1 METTLLDFWEEAGRE
16 AARYRFSP
24 KVEEEGAVIS
34 IGDDVAYISGLFS
47 ASLYE
52 ILNFES
58 GDSGIAFDLDRGRTG
73 VVILR
78 NTNGIRAGDR
88 VSGAGRVISVGVGE
102 EVLGRVLDALGNP
115 LDGLR
120 APHAETYYPI
130 ESEAPSLIQRD
141 FVSEPLYTGIKVI
154 DALLPIGKGQR
165 QLIIGDPSSGKTAI
179 AADAIINQK
188 GNHVICIYVA
198 IGQKRDHILKIIG
211 EIKQYGD
218 ASKTVFVAADAGE
231 SLGLQYVAPYSATA
245 IAEYFRDRGRDV
257 LIVYDDLSKHADAYR
272 ALSLLLKRP
281 PGREAYPG
289 DIFYLHARLLER
301 PGKLNERY
309 GGGSI
314 TALPIVETQQGNIS
328 AYIPTN
334 LVSITDGQIYMNTLL
349 LNKGV
354 KPAIDVGGS
363 VSRIGGKAQVEIM
376 KDVAGRLKI
385 DYSRFLEV
393 EVFTKF
399 GMKIEEETAILIT
412 RGERL
417 REILKQ
423 PEFQPRTIEEEVISL
438 MIVESG
444 ILDSV
449 ELATARDRCREIMSV
464 VREKQPDILRE
475 IRERGRLTD
484 ADKKRLSD
492 LITSCESSA
501 DKAGMTGH

>member
-1 METTLLDFWEEAGRE
+1 MEETFPDFWKEAKKE
-16 AARYRFSP
+16 AERYRFYP
-24 KVEEEGAVIS
+24 KVEEEGTVIS
-34 IGDDVAYISGLFS
+34 VGDDIAHIAGLFS
-47 ASLYE
+47 ARLYE
-52 ILNFES
+52 PLKFES
-58 GDSGIAFDLDRGRTG
+58 GDYGIVFDLHKEQTG

-78 NTNGIRAGDR
+78 NKKGIGAGDR
-88 VSGAGRVISVGVGE
+88 VYGTGRVVSIGVGE
-102 EVLGRVLDALGNP
+102 ELLGRVLDALGSP

-120 APHAETYYPI
+120 APRAEAVYPVER
-130 ESEAPSLIQRD
+130 ESPSLIQRD
-141 FVSEPLYTGIKVI
+141 FVSEPLYTGMKVI

-165 QLIIGDPSSGKTAI
+165 ELIIGDPSSGKTAI
-179 AADAIINQK
+179 AVDTIINQK
-188 GNHVICIYVA
+188 KSNVISIYVA
-198 IGQKRDHILKIIG
+198 IGQKRDHILKVIK
-211 EIKQYGD
+211 EIRQYGD
-218 ASKTVFVAADAGE
+218 ASKTVFITADATE
-231 SLGLQYVAPYSATA
+231 NLGLQYIAPYSATA
-245 IAEYFRDRGRDV
+245 IAEYFRDRGRDALV
-257 LIVYDDLSKHADAYR
+257 VYDDLSKHANAYR

-289 DIFYLHARLLER
+289 DIFYLHSRLLER

-334 LVSITDGQIYMNTLL
+334 LVSITDGQIYLNTLL
-349 LNKGV
+349 LNKGIR
-354 KPAIDVGGS
+354 PAIDVGRS

-376 KDVAGRLKI
+376 REVAGRLKI

-399 GMKIEEETAILIT
+399 GMKIEEETAKLIT

-423 PEFQPRTIEEEVISL
+423 PQFQTRTLEEEVVSL

-444 ILDSV
+444 ILDAV
-449 ELATARDRCREIMSV
+449 ELATVRDRCKEIMTT
-464 VREKQPDILRE
+464 VREKLPEILRE

-484 ADKKRLSD
+484 TDKKRLLG
-492 LITSCESSA
+492 LITAYEPSA
-501 DKAGMTGH
+501 HKTG

>member
-1 METTLLDFWEEAGRE
+1 MEKALFDFWEESRKE
-16 AARYRFSP
+16 AEYYRFSP
-24 KVEEEGAVIS
+24 KVEEEGTVVS
-34 IGDDVAYISGLFS
+34 VGDDIARISGLFS
-47 ASLYE
+47 TRLYE
-52 ILNFES
+52 LLTFES
-58 GDSGIAFDLDRGRTG
+58 GDSGIAFDLDTEQTG

-78 NTNGIRAGDR
+78 NKKGIRAGDR
-88 VSGAGRVISVGVGE
+88 VYGTGQVISIGVGE
-102 EVLGRVLDALGNP
+102 ELQGRVLDALGNP

-120 APHAETYYPI
+120 APRAETFYPV
-130 ESEAPSLIQRD
+130 EREAPSLMQRD

-165 QLIIGDPSSGKTAI
+165 ELIIGDPSSGKTAI
-179 AADAIINQK
+179 AIDTIINQQRSD
-188 GNHVICIYVA
+188 VICIYVA
-198 IGQKRDHILKIIG
+198 IGQKRGHILSVIK
-211 EIKQYGD
+211 EVKQYGD
-218 ASKTVFVAADAGE
+218 ASKTVFLAADATE
-231 SLGLQYVAPYSATA
+231 TLGLQYVAPYSATS
-245 IAEYFRDRGRDV
+245 IAEYFCDRGRDV
-257 LIVYDDLSKHADAYR
+257 LVVYDDLSKHANAYR

-289 DIFYLHARLLER
+289 DIFYLHSRLLER

-349 LNKGV
+349 LNKGIR
-354 KPAIDVGGS
+354 PAIDVGRS

-399 GMKIEEETAILIT
+399 GMKIEEETARLIT

-417 REILKQ
+417 REMLKQ
-423 PEFQPRTIEEEVISL
+423 PEFQPRTIEEEVLSL

-444 ILDSV
+444 MLDSV
-449 ELATARDRCREIMSV
+449 ELAAVRDRCMEIMAG
-464 VREKQPDILRE
+464 VREKQPEMLRE
-475 IRERGRLTD
+475 ISARGRLTD
-484 ADKKRLSD
+484 ADKKKLLD
-492 LITSCESSA
+492 LITAYEPMV
-501 DKAGMTGH
+501 DKT

>member
-1 METTLLDFWEEAGRE
+1 MEKALLDFWEESGKE
-16 AARYRFSP
+16 AEHYRFSP
-24 KVEEEGAVIS
+24 KVEEEGTVVS
-34 IGDDVAYISGLFS
+34 VGDDIASISGLFS
-47 ASLYE
+47 ARLYE
-52 ILNFES
+52 LLDFES
-58 GDSGIAFDLDRGRTG
+58 GDSGIAFDLDREQAG

-78 NTNGIRAGDR
+78 NKKGIRAGDR
-88 VSGAGRVISVGVGE
+88 VSGTGRVISIGVGE
-102 EVLGRVLDALGNP
+102 ELLGRVLDALGNP

-120 APHAETYYPI
+120 APRAETFYPV
-130 ESEAPSLIQRD
+130 EREAPSLIQRD

-165 QLIIGDPSSGKTAI
+165 ELIIGDPSSGKTAI
-179 AADAIINQK
+179 AIDTIINQK
-188 GNHVICIYVA
+188 GSDVICIYVA
-198 IGQKRDHILKIIG
+198 IGQKRDHILSVIR

-218 ASKTVFVAADAGE
+218 ASKTVFIAADATE
-231 SLGLQYVAPYSATA
+231 TLGLQYVAPYSATA
-245 IAEYFRDRGRDV
+245 MAEYFCDRGRDV
-257 LIVYDDLSKHADAYR
+257 LVVYDDLSKHANAYR
-272 ALSLLLKRP
+272 ALSLLLRRP

-289 DIFYLHARLLER
+289 DIFYLHSRLLER
-301 PGKLNERY
+301 PGKLNERS

-349 LNKGV
+349 LNKGIR
-354 KPAIDVGGS
+354 PAIDVGKS

-376 KDVAGRLKI
+376 KEVAGRLKI

-399 GMKIEEETAILIT
+399 GMKVEEETARLIT

-423 PEFQPRTIEEEVISL
+423 PEFQPRTIEEEIMSL

-444 ILDSV
+444 VLDSV
-449 ELATARDRCREIMSV
+449 ELAAARDRCMEIMAT
-464 VREKQPDILRE
+464 VREKQPEILLE
-475 IRERGRLTD
+475 ISERGRLTD
-484 ADKKRLSD
+484 ADKKKLID
-492 LITSCESSA
+492 LITAYEPVV
-501 DKAGMTGH
+501 DK

>member
-1 METTLLDFWEEAGRE
+1 MEKALLDFWAKSGKEAE
-16 AARYRFSP
+16 QYRFAP
-24 KVEEEGAVIS
+24 KVEEEGTVVS
-34 IGDDVAYISGLFS
+34 VGDDIARISGLFS
-47 ASLYE
+47 TGLYE
-52 ILNFES
+52 LLTFES
-58 GDSGIAFDLDRGRTG
+58 GDSGVAFDLDREQTG

-78 NTNGIRAGDR
+78 NKKGIRAGDR
-88 VSGAGRVISVGVGE
+88 VFGTGQVISIGVGE
-102 EVLGRVLDALGNP
+102 ELLGRALDALGNP

-120 APHAETYYPI
+120 APRAETFYPV
-130 ESEAPSLIQRD
+130 ERDAPSLMQRD
-141 FVSEPLYTGIKVI
+141 FVSEPLYTGIKAI

-165 QLIIGDPSSGKTAI
+165 ELIIGDPSSGKTAI
-179 AADAIINQK
+179 AIDAIINQK
-188 GNHVICIYVA
+188 RSNVICIYVA
-198 IGQKRDHILKIIG
+198 IGQKRDQILSVVRK
-211 EIKQYGD
+211 IKQYGD
-218 ASKTVFVAADAGE
+218 ASKTVFIAADATE
-231 SLGLQYVAPYSATA
+231 TLGLQYVAPYSATA
-245 IAEYFRDRGRDV
+245 IAEYFCDRGKDV
-257 LIVYDDLSKHADAYR
+257 LVVYDDLSKHANAYR

-289 DIFYLHARLLER
+289 DIFYLHSRLLER

-349 LNKGV
+349 LNKGIR
-354 KPAIDVGGS
+354 PAIDVGKS

-376 KDVAGRLKI
+376 KGVASRLKI

-399 GMKIEEETAILIT
+399 GMKIEEETAKMIT

-423 PEFQPRTIEEEVISL
+423 PEFQPRTIEEEVLNL

-444 ILDSV
+444 VLDSV
-449 ELATARDRCREIMSV
+449 ELAAVRDTCMRIMAAV
-464 VREKQPDILRE
+464 QEKLPGILRE
-475 IRERGRLTD
+475 ISERGRLTD
-484 ADKKRLSD
+484 ADKKKLID
-492 LITSCESSA
+492 LITRHEPAA
-501 DKAGMTGH
+501 DKTG

>member
-1 METTLLDFWEEAGRE
+1 MEKAIPDFWEKSKKEAE
-16 AARYRFSP
+16 QYRFAP
-24 KVEEEGAVIS
+24 KVMEEGTVIS
-34 IGDDVAYISGLFS
+34 VGDDIAHISGLFS
-47 ASLYE
+47 ARLYE
-52 ILNFES
+52 LLEFES
-58 GDSGIAFDLDRGRTG
+58 GDSGIAFDLDREHTG

-78 NTNGIRAGDR
+78 NKKGVRAGDR
-88 VSGAGRVISVGVGE
+88 VYSTGRVISIGVGE
-102 EVLGRVLDALGNP
+102 ELPGRVLDALGNP
-115 LDGLR
+115 LDGHR
-120 APHAETYYPI
+120 VPRAETFYPV
-130 ESEAPSLIQRD
+130 EREAPSLIQRD
-141 FVSEPLYTGIKVI
+141 FVSDPLYTGIKVI

-165 QLIIGDPSSGKTAI
+165 ELIIGDPSSGKTAI
-179 AADAIINQK
+179 AVDTIINQK
-188 GNHVICIYVA
+188 RSDVICIYVA
-198 IGQKRDHILKIIG
+198 IGQKRDHILKVMK

-218 ASKTVFVAADAGE
+218 ASKTVFITADATE
-231 SLGLQYVAPYSATA
+231 TLGLQYVAPYSATA
-245 IAEYFRDRGRDV
+245 IAEYFCDRGRDALV
-257 LIVYDDLSKHADAYR
+257 VYDDLSKHANAYR

-289 DIFYLHARLLER
+289 DIFYLHSRLLER

-349 LNKGV
+349 LNKGIR
-354 KPAIDVGGS
+354 PAIDVGKS

-376 KDVAGRLKI
+376 KEVAGRLKI

-399 GMKIEEETAILIT
+399 GMKIEEETAKLIT

-423 PEFQPRTIEEEVISL
+423 PEFQPRTIEEEVLSL

-449 ELATARDRCREIMSV
+449 ELAAVRDRCREIMAT
-464 VREKQPDILRE
+464 VREKLPDILQE
-475 IRERGRLTD
+475 IRDRGRLTD
-484 ADKKRLSD
+484 TDKERLIG
-492 LITSCESSA
+492 LITAYEPLA
-501 DKAGMTGH
+501 NKTE

>member
-1 METTLLDFWEEAGRE
+1 MEKALLDFWQESEKEAKQ
-16 AARYRFSP
+16 YRFSP
-24 KVEEEGAVIS
+24 KVEEEGTVVS
-34 IGDDVAYISGLFS
+34 VGDDIARISGLFS
-47 ASLYE
+47 TRLYE
-52 ILNFES
+52 LLTFES
-58 GDSGIAFDLDRGRTG
+58 GDSGIAFDLDREQTG

-78 NTNGIRAGDR
+78 NKKGIRAGDR
-88 VSGAGRVISVGVGE
+88 VFGTGQVISIGVGE
-102 EVLGRVLDALGNP
+102 ELLGRALDALGNP

-120 APHAETYYPI
+120 APRAETFYPV
-130 ESEAPSLIQRD
+130 ERDAPSLMQRD

-165 QLIIGDPSSGKTAI
+165 ELIIGDPSSGKTAI
-179 AADAIINQK
+179 AIDTIINQK
-188 GNHVICIYVA
+188 RSNVICIYVA
-198 IGQKRDHILKIIG
+198 IGQKRDHILSVIRK
-211 EIKQYGD
+211 IKQYGD
-218 ASKTVFVAADAGE
+218 ASKTVFIAADATE
-231 SLGLQYVAPYSATA
+231 TLGLQYVAPYSATA
-245 IAEYFRDRGRDV
+245 IAEYFCDRGKDV
-257 LIVYDDLSKHADAYR
+257 LVVYDDLSKHANAYR

-289 DIFYLHARLLER
+289 DIFYLHSRLLER

-349 LNKGV
+349 LNKGIR
-354 KPAIDVGGS
+354 PAIDVGKS

-376 KDVAGRLKI
+376 KGVAGRLKI

-399 GMKIEEETAILIT
+399 GMKIEEETAKMIT

-417 REILKQ
+417 RETLKQ
-423 PEFQPRTIEEEVISL
+423 PEFQPRTIEEEVLNL

-444 ILDSV
+444 VLDSV
-449 ELATARDRCREIMSV
+449 ELAAVRNACLEIMAI
-464 VREKQPDILRE
+464 VREKQPGILRE
-475 IRERGRLTD
+475 ISERGRLTD
-484 ADKKRLSD
+484 ADKKKLID
-492 LITSCESSA
+492 LITGYEPSA
-501 DKAGMTGH
+501 DKTG